1 MMLNTIVGRYL
12 FKELLPPF
20 FLNLFFFTFIF
31 LLTRILDITNLIV
44 NYKVGMGVVGR
55 MLVFHM
61 PYFLVYVVPMSV
73 MMAVLLTFLR
83 MSSDNEVMALKSG
96 GVSLYGLLPPVLV
109 FCLVG
114 LLLTAFM
121 IVQGLPWGRRSM
133 TDLTREVASENID
146 IGLKERTFNDAFEGV
161 MLYVNKVDV
170 RSRELTD
177 IFIQDRRDPDMPIT
191 IVAPTGRLYKDPDR
205 PVFRLRLE
213 NGAIN
218 GADLDDETV
227 NAARF
232 DTYEINLDVQEAMAA
247 AADNDRRLDEKEM
260 YFWELIRYIRETD
273 RRDSKYWEAVMEFH
287 KKFSLPFACLAMG
300 VLAVPLGV
308 GSKFSRR
315 SFGLGLGLTFFLFY
329 YLLLSAGLVFGET
342 GAYPPVIGMWVPNLV
357 MGAIGLYLLVRAA
370 QDRPIQFGFMRGPF
384 LVIRSGLDRLRR
396 RK

>member
-1 MMLNTIVGRYL
+1 MMLRTVVGRYL
-12 FKELLPPF
+12 FRELLPPF

-31 LLTRILDITNLIV
+31 LLTRILDIMNLVV

-55 MLVFHM
+55 MLVYHM

-83 MSSDNEVMALKSG
+83 MSSDNEVLALKSG
-96 GVSLYGLLPPVLV
+96 GVSLYGLLPPVLM

-114 LLLTAFM
+114 MVLTAFM
-121 IVQGLPWGRRSM
+121 IVQGLPWGRRAM
-133 TDLTREVASENID
+133 ADLTREVASENID
-146 IGLKERTFNDAFEGV
+146 IGLKERTFNDAFDGV

-170 RSRELTD
+170 RSKELID
-177 IFIQDRRDPDMPIT
+177 IFIQDRRDPDLPIT
-191 IVAPTGRLYKDPDR
+191 IVAPRGKLFKDPDR
-205 PVFRLRLE
+205 PVFHLRLTD
-213 NGAIN
+213 GTLN
-218 GADLDDETV
+218 GADLDDRTV

-232 DTYEINLDVQEAMAA
+232 DTYDINLDVQKALSSSK
-247 AADNDRRLDEKEM
+247 DRRLDEKEM
-260 YFWELIRYIRETD
+260 YFGELVRYIRETEQ
-273 RRDSKYWEAVMEFH
+273 RDSKYWEAVMEFH

-357 MGAIGLYLLVRAA
+357 MGAVGLYLLVRAA
-370 QDRPIQFGFMRGPF
+370 NDRPIQFGFMRGPF
-384 LVIRSGLDRLRR
+384 LLLRAGFDRLRGR
-396 RK
+396 QR